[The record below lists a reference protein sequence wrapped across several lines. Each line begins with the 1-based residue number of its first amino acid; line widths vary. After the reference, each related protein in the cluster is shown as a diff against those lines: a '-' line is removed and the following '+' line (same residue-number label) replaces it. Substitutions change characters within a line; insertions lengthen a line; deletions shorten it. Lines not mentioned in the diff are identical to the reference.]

1 MNKTFVWGHRG
12 AGFRDV
18 QNTLSSFQKA
28 IDMGVDGIK
37 TEAQLSK
44 DHEIFLTFQQQ
55 LKINGSSF
63 PISEL
68 DKTKIKKFKLENGES
83 IPTLPE
89 LFNTLKNYD
98 IRYNFDIKAPEI
110 GIRIIEIARNYNIL
124 DKIEIAKTS
133 IDSSPLPIIFSK
145 IREFDKTVKLSN
157 SIFLKYSDIKEE
169 HLELES
175 MRELNV
181 ASINVNY
188 NFATF
193 DLFKNVI
200 KNGFKFCV
208 WGVLFNRSMEK
219 FLKMNYQGRYVD
231 AMMSNFPGRLV
242 KLRDK
247 IQNN

>member
-12 AGFRDV
+12 AGFKDV
-18 QNTLSSFQKA
+18 QNSISSFQKA

-44 DHEIFLTFQQQ
+44 DGEIFLTFQQK
-55 LKINGSSF
+55 LKINGTVS

-68 DKTKIKKFKLENGES
+68 NKKKIKRFKLENGES

-110 GIRIIEIARNYNIL
+110 GIRIIEIAKEYNVL
-124 DKIEIAKTS
+124 DQIEIAKTAINS
-133 IDSSPLPIIFSK
+133 NPLPNLFSK
-145 IREFDKTVKLSN
+145 IREFDKNVKLSN
-157 SIFLKYSDIKEE
+157 SIYLKYSDIKEE

-175 MRELNV
+175 MKELDV
-181 ASINVNY
+181 MSINVNY

-193 DLFKNVI
+193 ELFKNVI

-208 WGVLFNRSMEK
+208 WGVLFSRSMEK
-219 FLKMNYQGRYVD
+219 FLKMNYEGRYID

-242 KLRDK
+242 MLRDK

>member
-12 AGFRDV
+12 AGFKDV
-18 QNTLSSFQKA
+18 QNSISSFQKA

-44 DHEIFLTFQQQ
+44 DGEIFLTFQQN
-55 LKINGSSF
+55 LKINGSVS
-63 PISEL
+63 PVSEL
-68 DKTKIKKFKLENGES
+68 NQKEIKKFKLENGES

-89 LFNTLKNYD
+89 LFNTLENYD

-110 GIRIIEIARNYNIL
+110 GIRIIEIARDYNVL

-133 IDSSPLPIIFSK
+133 IDPSPVSNIFSK

-157 SIFLKYSDIKEE
+157 SIFLKYSDIKDE

-175 MRELNV
+175 MKELNV
-181 ASINVNY
+181 TSININY

-193 DLFKNVI
+193 EIFKNVI

-219 FLKMNYQGRYVD
+219 FLRMNYQERYID

-247 IQNN
+247 IQNI